1 MEEGRIEK
9 SAACFRFESELEAYL
24 EGESRPFITAHAQE
38 CPFCRV
44 LQSDL
49 EEIRQ
54 AARELPL
61 EEPLPAVWANLHARL
76 EATGAFR
83 THVSFWRGLLAW
95 RYLPRPVPA
104 GVLAG
109 LAVLGSVLTMPPAG
123 PQHWETA
130 DMISSSPAAVPA
142 SVVPGSED
150 SDLARLVGELENDFR
165 ANNASLAPDLKA
177 TYEKSLV
184 SLDDAIRECR
194 ASLREE
200 PGNTLAHDYLLTAY
214 TRKAEMLSFAL
225 ESQGR

>member
-1 MEEGRIEK
+1 MEEGRFGK

-24 EGESRPFITAHAQE
+24 EGEPRPFIPAHAQE
-38 CPFCRV
+38 CAFCQA

-54 AARELPL
+54 AARELPW
-61 EEPLPAVWANLHARL
+61 EEPSPVVWANVHAQL
-76 EATGAFR
+76 EAEGAFHA
-83 THVSFWRGLLAW
+83 HVGFWRRLLAW

-109 LAVLGSVLTMPPAG
+109 LVILASALTMPSSG
-123 PQHWETA
+123 PQRWETA
-130 DMISSSPAAVPA
+130 NTVAGSPTGSLAL
-142 SVVPGSED
+142 GSEEGA
-150 SDLARLVGELENDFR
+150 LAQVVGELENDFR

-214 TRKAEMLSFAL
+214 TRKAEILSFAL
-225 ESQGR
+225 ESPGR